1 MDHKG
6 GYEGRESNPLNVIA
20 FLGNKETRDSEG
32 GGTEAAERQVCS
44 GCHFQARPL
53 ESVLYSFLSPLQDII
68 IILSNWG
75 QLNLGLQNIALTC
88 KRLVLISITTTK
100 YLEKVNQRGEIFFFG
115 SLVHSPLV
123 LWPLAFVH

>member
-1 MDHKG
+1 MVILGGKNTIVCRDGLLEKIHKG

-53 ESVLYSFLSPLQDII
+53 ESVLYSFLSPL
-68 IILSNWG
+68 
-75 QLNLGLQNIALTC
+75 
-88 KRLVLISITTTK
+88 
-100 YLEKVNQRGEIFFFG
+100 
-115 SLVHSPLV
+115 
-123 LWPLAFVH
+123 